1 MFITIKVIVLFILV
15 GAFLV
20 WTLWIS
26 ANITKIDR
34 NSSFKKSYSISN
46 VMSRIYSLNDEINDE
61 NPRIIE
67 GYDLS
72 PWILNLNESKRI
84 SIDASYLHLKP
95 CIHQNHDTDLSQL
108 SLKKWYKKL
117 PSLLHASKK
126 RIRITKRMRM
136 IQDYQMMNILGS
148 GGFGSVRLAM
158 LKTDPR
164 KKYVIKRVPKHKIMP
179 HRWMKLS
186 KEIHDSDTNN
196 QLAIF
201 LPVEASVL
209 LYVRSLP
216 SSFER
221 NLIVRLEEYLQDHD
235 YYYLVFDWLPNAVDL
250 THVFAD
256 SSRTKSNYSSFF
268 VVKRILF
275 LIAQGVA
282 FLHDHHIIH
291 GDIKDENVLLY
302 SKRKINFQ
310 NYNTIHVKLIDFG
323 SCTYASKD
331 DSSSLLM
338 EYRGGSKYK
347 SPEIVSGFFPFDGFK
362 QDIWALGVLYYFIL
376 YHKFPFSN
384 SVDVLSK
391 TIDFPRNPFLT
402 PELQH
407 LLTIMLDKNSQ
418 TRPSIYAIIN
428 HPFFKRHESPNK

>member
-1 MFITIKVIVLFILV
+1 MFITLKTIVLSVLV

-20 WTLWIS
+20 WVVWIS
-26 ANITKIDR
+26 ANIAKIDL
-34 NSSFKKSYSISN
+34 NPSFKKSYIMSN
-46 VMSRIYSLNDEINDE
+46 VMSRIYSLNDEIDE
-61 NPRIIE
+61 NPRVIE

-72 PWILNLNESKRI
+72 PWILNLNESKRVL
-84 SIDASYLHLKP
+84 IDANYLHLKP
-95 CIHQNHDTDLSQL
+95 RMPQSHDTDLSHL
-108 SLKKWYKKL
+108 SLMKWYKKFS
-117 PSLLHASKK
+117 PFLHGSKK
-126 RIRITKRMRM
+126 HVNIIKRMRM
-136 IQDYQMMNILGS
+136 IQDYQMMNMLGA

-158 LKTDPR
+158 LKADPR

-196 QLAIF
+196 QLSIS

-216 SSFER
+216 PSFGR
-221 NLIVRLEEYLQDHD
+221 NLIVRLEEYLEDRDH
-235 YYYLVFDWLPNAVDL
+235 YYLVFDCLPNAVDL
-250 THVFAD
+250 TRIFAD
-256 SSRTKSNYSSFF
+256 SSRNKSNYPSFF
-268 VVKRILF
+268 LVKRILF

-302 SKRKINFQ
+302 SKRRINFQ
-310 NYNTIHVKLIDFG
+310 NYNTIHLKLIDFG

-347 SPEIVSGFFPFDGFK
+347 SPEVVSGFFPFDGFR

-376 YHKFPFSN
+376 YHRFPFSN
-384 SVDVLSK
+384 SIDVLSK
-391 TIDFPRNPFLT
+391 SIDFPRNPFLT
-402 PELQH
+402 PELHH
-407 LLTIMLDKNSQ
+407 LLIMMLDKNPQ
-418 TRPSIYAIIN
+418 TRPSIHAIIN